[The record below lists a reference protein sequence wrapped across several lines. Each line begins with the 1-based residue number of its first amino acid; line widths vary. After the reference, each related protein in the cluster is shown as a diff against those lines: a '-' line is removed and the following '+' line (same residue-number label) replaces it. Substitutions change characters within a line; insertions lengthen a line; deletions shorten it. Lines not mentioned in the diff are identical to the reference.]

1 MTTYTFTRGRTNHE
15 RGSAGANNTPALRDY
30 DVQMQTALTSIG
42 SDVTTA
48 QSNISTLQGYG
59 RIVFA
64 KGITA
69 EDDSTG
75 VTAGTTETAFTNQ
88 VTIPASTLA
97 VGDLVTVRAWTK
109 TTNQN
114 STDTLAL
121 KLVIANNT
129 DLKTTAITLAAS
141 AAADAATNDIYCFE
155 AHLRV
160 IAVGAAATG
169 KVGGFGLAIK
179 AGGATWQNVTSIDD
193 STTVGTT
200 SAIYCGLTYTWS
212 VSNANNVVRIKGCS
226 VTVTRPST

>member
-1 MTTYTFTRGRTNHE
+1 MTTYTFTRGRKNKE
-15 RGSAGANNTPALRDY
+15 YGSAGANNTPALRDY
-30 DVQMQTALTSIG
+30 DVQVQTALTSIG
-42 SDVTTA
+42 TNVTTL
-48 QSNISTLQGYG
+48 QGYVTTLQGYG
-59 RIVFA
+59 ALVFA

-88 VTIPASTLA
+88 VTIPANTLA
-97 VGDLVTVRAWTK
+97 VGDRIHVKAWTK

-121 KLVIANNT
+121 KLVFANNV
-129 DLKTTAITLAAS
+129 DLKTTAITVAAS

-155 AHLRV
+155 ANLRV
-160 IAVGAAATG
+160 IAIGAAATG

-193 STTVGTT
+193 VTTVGTT
-200 SAIYCGLTYTWS
+200 SAIYAGLTYTWS
-212 VSNANNVVRIKGCS
+212 VSNANNVVRIKECQ
-226 VTVTRPST
+226 VAVWRPST